1 MLLPLLGLSVL
12 NAIPTQAITGLLAG
26 TLKITG
32 GVIRYAAGT
41 SKAGQI
47 FMHLL
52 PAESLILNEFPGLEF
67 FPGIIAN
74 FQLHKLSGKIDTLQ
88 KMTELNVHQ
97 LLKLSSQVGSLTQV
111 TQNVLH
117 LVAGTAVLSGL
128 SLAVSSVG
136 FLGVNRKLN
145 AIDQC
150 LQAIQKDV
158 QAIKRFLELAE
169 KAELMAAL
177 CELLKVNES
186 TPPEHCTILL
196 NNARYSLLKINK
208 KYQEL
213 LANATTINEAM
224 AYEEYFALTALA
236 EVRCSAELR
245 MFQTARQEIDEMVS
259 FWKIHVRRIAK
270 DILLGQHPE
279 RFLATDFASDV
290 PVSALV
296 SWMDFAYNDE
306 KGYGWIDEL
315 RQSMN
320 ANWYGKHFW
329 NVTASGLNKGIG
341 IGIEQE
347 KSITIPT
354 LQKLLA
360 RNDVFE
366 GYRAQYE
373 LLETRQLRP
382 SEFQQ
387 QLAQLPKESAVDG
400 CFVLLPAKTENKEIA
415 AA

>member
-52 PAESLILNEFPGLEF
+52 PMESLVLNEFPGLDF

-88 KMTELNVHQ
+88 KMTELNAHQ

-111 TQNVLH
+111 TQNMLH

-128 SLAVSSVG
+128 SLVVSSVG
-136 FLGVNRKLN
+136 FLAVNKKLN
-145 AIDQC
+145 AINQC
-150 LQAIQKDV
+150 LQTIQKDV
-158 QAIKRFLELAE
+158 QAIKQFLEMAE
-169 KAELMAAL
+169 KAELFAAL
-177 CELLKVNES
+177 SDLMKIKDS
-186 TPPEHCTILL
+186 TPEKHRVILL
-196 NNARYSLLKINK
+196 SNAGHSLNKINK

-213 LANATTINEAM
+213 LANSTSLNEAI

-236 EVRCSAELR
+236 KARCSSELG
-245 MFQTARQEIDEMVS
+245 MFSIARQEIDEMTS
-259 FWKIHVRRIAK
+259 FWQFHARRVAK
-270 DILLGQHPE
+270 DMLLGQHPE
-279 RFLATDFASDV
+279 RLLATDFASDV
-290 PVSALV
+290 PVSAIV

-329 NVTASGLNKGIG
+329 NIKASGLNKGHG

-354 LQKLLA
+354 LQKLFA

-366 GYRAQYE
+366 VYRVQYE

-387 QLAQLPKESAVDG
+387 QLAQLPKESAVGG
-400 CFVLLPAKTENKEIA
+400 CFVLQPAKMESREVVKA
-415 AA
+415 

>member
-52 PAESLILNEFPGLEF
+52 PAESLILNEFPGLDF
-67 FPGIIAN
+67 FPGILAN
-74 FQLHKLSGKIDTLQ
+74 FQLHKVSEKIDTLQ
-88 KMTELNVHQ
+88 KMTELNTHQ

-128 SLAVSSVG
+128 SLVVSSVG
-136 FLGVNRKLN
+136 FVAVNKKLN
-145 AIDQC
+145 AINQR
-150 LQAIQKDV
+150 LQTIQKDV
-158 QAIKRFLELAE
+158 QAIKQFLEMGE
-169 KAELMAAL
+169 KAELFAAL
-177 CELLKVNES
+177 SDLMKIKES
-186 TPPEHCTILL
+186 TPEKHRIILL
-196 NNARYSLLKINK
+196 TNAGHSLHKINK
-208 KYQEL
+208 RYQEL
-213 LANATTINEAM
+213 FANSASLNEAIV
-224 AYEEYFALTALA
+224 YEEYFALTALA
-236 EVRCSAELR
+236 KARCSAELG
-245 MFQTARQEIDEMVS
+245 MFAIARQEIDEMTS
-259 FWKIHVRRIAK
+259 FWQFHTRRIAK
-270 DILLGQHPE
+270 DMLIGQHPE

-296 SWMDFAYNDE
+296 SWMDFANNDE
-306 KGYGWIDEL
+306 KGYGWLDEL

-329 NVTASGLNKGIG
+329 NVKTSGLNKGIG

-347 KSITIPT
+347 KNITIPT
-354 LQKLLA
+354 LQKLLT

-400 CFVLLPAKTENKEIA
+400 CFVLQPAKTEHKELA